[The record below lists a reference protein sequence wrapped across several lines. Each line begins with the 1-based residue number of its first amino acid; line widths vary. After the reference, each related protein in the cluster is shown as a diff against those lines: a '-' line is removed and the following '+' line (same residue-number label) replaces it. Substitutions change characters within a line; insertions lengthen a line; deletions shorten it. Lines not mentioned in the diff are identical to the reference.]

1 MQSSQAKPLQPTTTS
16 NGTITV
22 PLRDIAQLLDP
33 DPAPFRQGIVTPEAE
48 DYILR
53 AAKKLP
59 GNEPIRIVVDLPGGT
74 EPYAPADIADKIS
87 GHFRSAAEEETR
99 DVRELFRYGRKA
111 LLIGVLTLSACL
123 FLAWFF
129 YEKLPQRP
137 DHPADA
143 GKFRDPRLGL
153 NVAADRDLS
162 LRLAAACQA
171 AEAVRSP
178 LGCGGGRRGEASWKA
193 LSARADV
200 DRTLGLGSEPPSRCF
215 CRLLGLKELV
225 H

>member
-1 MQSSQAKPLQPTTTS
+1 MQSSRAKPLQPTTTS

-74 EPYAPADIADKIS
+74 EPYAPADIADKIT

-137 DHPADA
+137 ITRLMQESFVILGWVSMWRPIEIFLYDWLPHVRRRKLFDRLSDA
-143 GKFRDPRLGL
+143 
-153 NVAADRDLS
+153 
-162 LRLAAACQA
+162 
-171 AEAVRSP
+171 AVVVKGERP
-178 LGCGGGRRGEASWKA
+178 GRR
-193 LSARADV
+193 
-200 DRTLGLGSEPPSRCF
+200 
-215 CRLLGLKELV
+215 
-225 H
+225 

>member
-74 EPYAPADIADKIS
+74 EPYSSADIADKIS
-87 GHFRSAAEEETR
+87 KNFRSAAEEETR

-137 DHPADA
+137 ITRLMQESFVILGWVSMWRPIEIFLYDWLPHVRRRKLFDRLSDAAVVVKGEHP
-143 GKFRDPRLGL
+143 
-153 NVAADRDLS
+153 
-162 LRLAAACQA
+162 
-171 AEAVRSP
+171 
-178 LGCGGGRRGEASWKA
+178 GRR
-193 LSARADV
+193 
-200 DRTLGLGSEPPSRCF
+200 
-215 CRLLGLKELV
+215 
-225 H
+225 

>member
-87 GHFRSAAEEETR
+87 GHFRSAADEETR

-123 FLAWFF
+123 FLAWYF

-137 DHPADA
+137 IT
-143 GKFRDPRLGL
+143 RLMQESFVILGWVSMWRPIEIFL
-153 NVAADRDLS
+153 YDWLPHVRRRKLFDRLSNAAVVV
-162 LRLAAACQA
+162 
-171 AEAVRSP
+171 E
-178 LGCGGGRRGEASWKA
+178 GRRPGK
-193 LSARADV
+193 R
-200 DRTLGLGSEPPSRCF
+200 
-215 CRLLGLKELV
+215 
-225 H
+225 

>member
-74 EPYAPADIADKIS
+74 KPYAPADIADKIS
-87 GHFRSAAEEETR
+87 TNFRSAAEEETR
-99 DVRELFRYGRKA
+99 DVRELFNYGRKA
-111 LLIGVLTLSACL
+111 LLIGILTLAACL
-123 FLAWFF
+123 FFAWFF

-137 DHPADA
+137 ITRLMQESFVILGWVSMWRPIEIFLYDWLPHVRRRKLFDRLSDA
-143 GKFRDPRLGL
+143 AVVVVERGPPGKR
-153 NVAADRDLS
+153 
-162 LRLAAACQA
+162 
-171 AEAVRSP
+171 
-178 LGCGGGRRGEASWKA
+178 
-193 LSARADV
+193 
-200 DRTLGLGSEPPSRCF
+200 
-215 CRLLGLKELV
+215 
-225 H
+225 

>member
-59 GNEPIRIVVDLPGGT
+59 ENEPIRIVVDLPGGT

-87 GHFRSAAEEETR
+87 GHFRSAADEETR

-123 FLAWFF
+123 FLAWYF

-137 DHPADA
+137 IT
-143 GKFRDPRLGL
+143 RLMQESFVILGWVSMWRPIEIFL
-153 NVAADRDLS
+153 YDWLPHVRRRKLFDRLSNAAVVV
-162 LRLAAACQA
+162 
-171 AEAVRSP
+171 E
-178 LGCGGGRRGEASWKA
+178 GRRPGK
-193 LSARADV
+193 R
-200 DRTLGLGSEPPSRCF
+200 
-215 CRLLGLKELV
+215 
-225 H
+225 

>member
-1 MQSSQAKPLQPTTTS
+1 M
-16 NGTITV
+16 
-22 PLRDIAQLLDP
+22 PLRDIAQLLDL

-87 GHFRSAAEEETR
+87 TNFRSAAEEETR

-123 FLAWFF
+123 FLAWLC

-137 DHPADA
+137 IT
-143 GKFRDPRLGL
+143 RLMQESFVILGWVSMWRPIEIFL
-153 NVAADRDLS
+153 YDWLPHVRR
-162 LRLAAACQA
+162 LRLLDRLSD
-171 AEAVRSP
+171 AVVVVE
-178 LGCGGGRRGEASWKA
+178 RG
-193 LSARADV
+193 
-200 DRTLGLGSEPPSRCF
+200 PPGKR
-215 CRLLGLKELV
+215 
-225 H
+225 

>member
-22 PLRDIAQLLDP
+22 PLRDVAQLLDP
-33 DPAPFRQGIVTPEAE
+33 NPAPFRQGILTPEAE

-53 AAKKLP
+53 AAKRLP

-87 GHFRSAAEEETR
+87 GHFRSAADEETR

-123 FLAWFF
+123 FLAWYF

-137 DHPADA
+137 ITRLMQESFVILGWVSMWRPIEIFLYDWLPHVRRRKLFDRLSKATVVVEGGPS
-143 GKFRDPRLGL
+143 GKR
-153 NVAADRDLS
+153 
-162 LRLAAACQA
+162 
-171 AEAVRSP
+171 
-178 LGCGGGRRGEASWKA
+178 
-193 LSARADV
+193 
-200 DRTLGLGSEPPSRCF
+200 
-215 CRLLGLKELV
+215 
-225 H
+225 

>member
-59 GNEPIRIVVDLPGGT
+59 GNEPIRIVVDLPGST

-87 GHFRSAAEEETR
+87 KNFRSAAEEETR

-111 LLIGVLTLSACL
+111 MLIGVLTLSACL

-137 DHPADA
+137 IT
-143 GKFRDPRLGL
+143 RLMQESFVILGWVSMWRPIEIFL
-153 NVAADRDLS
+153 YDWLPHVRR
-162 LRLAAACQA
+162 LRLFDRLSDAAVVV
-171 AEAVRSP
+171 E
-178 LGCGGGRRGEASWKA
+178 RG
-193 LSARADV
+193 
-200 DRTLGLGSEPPSRCF
+200 PPGKR
-215 CRLLGLKELV
+215 
-225 H
+225 

>member
-87 GHFRSAAEEETR
+87 TNFRNAAEEETR

-111 LLIGVLTLSACL
+111 MLIGVLTLSACL

-137 DHPADA
+137 IT
-143 GKFRDPRLGL
+143 RLMQESFVILGWVSMWRPIEIFL
-153 NVAADRDLS
+153 YDWLPHVRR
-162 LRLAAACQA
+162 LRLFDRLSDAAVVV
-171 AEAVRSP
+171 E
-178 LGCGGGRRGEASWKA
+178 RG
-193 LSARADV
+193 
-200 DRTLGLGSEPPSRCF
+200 PPGKR
-215 CRLLGLKELV
+215 
-225 H
+225 